1 MFDWEYGIA
10 LQAMQ
15 GNQASSP
22 IEGDISWDFSNC
34 GKNLGYI
41 IEVQQGRPFETPLC
55 SAESGLLSSYEGYL
69 GNLN

>member
-1 MFDWEYGIA
+1 MCDWEYGIA

-34 GKNLGYI
+34 GKNLGYL
-41 IEVQQGRPFETPLC
+41 IEVQQGSLFETPLC
-55 SAESGLLSSYEGYL
+55 SAK
-69 GNLN
+69 